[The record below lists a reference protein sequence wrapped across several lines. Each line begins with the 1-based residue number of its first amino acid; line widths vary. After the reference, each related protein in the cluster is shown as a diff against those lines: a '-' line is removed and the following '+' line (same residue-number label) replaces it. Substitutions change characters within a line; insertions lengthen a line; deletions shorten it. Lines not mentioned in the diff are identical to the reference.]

1 MARDVLVVML
11 FVALPSLAQAARG
24 GGRVAAPNPCVSC
37 HERLPATTAAGHS
50 FRDWRS
56 SPHGRAGA
64 TCDKCHGGDPTATD
78 RTAAHRG
85 VYSSRESRS
94 TVYYTRIPATCGSC
108 HQQELA
114 FFSGSRHYTQL
125 VTTGRG
131 PNCVTCHGSMAIQV
145 LSPSEME
152 ATCTACHNPER
163 RLPTTPPVEARYLLV
178 LLQQTDFSIGVVQA
192 LLDRTPEQRLRDAAR
207 APLQQARQTMQRAR
221 QGWHSFDLN
230 LVEQMLLAA
239 GAHGRRADSILAGFR
254 RR

>member
-1 MARDVLVVML
+1 VREALVAVLLVVWPCR
-11 FVALPSLAQAARG
+11 ASAAG
-24 GGRVAAPNPCVSC
+24 GGGPTPAANPCVSC

-64 TCDKCHGGDPTATD
+64 TCDRCHGGDTTATEE
-78 RTAAHRG
+78 RAAHRG

-94 TVYYTRIPATCGSC
+94 KVYYTRIPATCGAC
-108 HQQELA
+108 HQQELE

-145 LSPSEME
+145 LSPGEME
-152 ATCTACHNPER
+152 STCTACHNPER

-178 LLQQTDFSIGVVQA
+178 LLQQVDFGIGVVQA
-192 LLDRTPEQRLRDAAR
+192 LLDRTPEQRVRDAAR
-207 APLQQARQTMQRAR
+207 APLQEARRTMQRAR

-230 LVEQMLLAA
+230 VVEQMLLAA
-239 GAHGRRADSILAGFR
+239 ASHSRRADSILAGSR
-254 RR
+254 GR